1 MRHRVGQSSCAKRR
15 KFLKLPTVFFQR
27 KHHQT
32 KIAALIQRGVFIFKP
47 MQRQALPFALPWHKQ
62 PLGPAHQ
69 HINPEPDDA
78 DQDNT
83 HDNDVRVLEL

>member
-1 MRHRVGQSSCAKRR
+1 MRRRVGQSSCAKPR
-15 KFLKLPTVFFQR
+15 KFRKFSTVFFQR
-27 KHHQT
+27 KRHQT
-32 KIAALIQRGVFIFKP
+32 KNAALIQRGVSIFKP
-47 MQRQALPFALPWHKQ
+47 MQKQALPFALPWHKQ

-83 HDNDVRVLEL
+83 HDNDVSVLEL